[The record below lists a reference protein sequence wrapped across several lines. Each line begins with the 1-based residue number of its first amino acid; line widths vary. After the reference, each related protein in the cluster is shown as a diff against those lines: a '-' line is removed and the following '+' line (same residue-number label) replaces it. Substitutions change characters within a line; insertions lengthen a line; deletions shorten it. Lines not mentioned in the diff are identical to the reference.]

1 MAAFQNEDLAGR
13 RVLLRRALEA
23 RAVLPVELTRRGATV
38 DEIAVYHTRPVAQ
51 NREALLQLLE
61 NGDVDLI
68 TFTSSSTVKN
78 FKALIPENRC
88 RELLQDVVLA
98 SIGPITSRTAAD
110 LGFEVAFTADTYT
123 IPGLCQAIL
132 KYYQIDKDS

>member
-1 MAAFQNEDLAGR
+1 M
-13 RVLLRRALEA
+13 
-23 RAVLPVELTRRGATV
+23 

-51 NREALLQLLE
+51 NRDTLLQLLE
-61 NGDVDLI
+61 NDQVDLI

-88 RELLQDVVLA
+88 RKLLQGVTLA
-98 SIGPITSRTAAD
+98 SIGPITSGTAAD

-123 IPGLCQAIL
+123 IPGLCKAIL
-132 KYYQIDKDS
+132 QYYQIDKDS